1 MPRLRAS
8 VMEGPFRDLGS
19 GFARLMGP
27 EGARRGPSPITHVED
42 ALLELL
48 RNARDA
54 GAARVFVASTLTG
67 RRFRTLTVID
77 DGPGIP
83 EAFTALVFEAGVT
96 TRHLAPIPA
105 SAPTGVRHGAGLA
118 LYHIKQAAVS
128 AEVLSPSAPTA
139 LRATFDTRT
148 LPERT
153 LQSAS
158 RPSNSNLLATARSF
172 AHPRKQQPPPAV
184 YYGPPARILAAL
196 VRNRIIQPD
205 ESGEELQRLASRV
218 GLDLSLRTAQ
228 RVMRGSV
235 APVRPVSSGDVAGGT
250 VVSRSGKRS
259 GKGAGGGG
267 VVLPVGKE
275 ERAEIAA
282 ILGRAARAGYMEVDD
297 LKVESRPGEI
307 LLRARVYEPE
317 EEYE

>member
-1 MPRLRAS
+1 
-8 VMEGPFRDLGS
+8 MEGPYRDLGS
-19 GFARLMGP
+19 GFARLTGP

-54 GAARVFVASTLTG
+54 GASRVFVASTLTG

-77 DGPGIP
+77 DGRGIP
-83 EAFTALVFEAGVT
+83 EPFAALVFEPGVT
-96 TRHLAPIPA
+96 TRHLNPVSDPT
-105 SAPTGVRHGAGLA
+105 APTASHHGAGLA
-118 LYHIKQAAVS
+118 LFHVKQAAVS

-139 LRATFDTRT
+139 LRATFDTAN

-158 RPSNSNLLATARSF
+158 RPSNSNLLATLQSF
-172 AHPRKQQPPPAV
+172 ALTPGRPPPPTL
-184 YYGPPARILAAL
+184 YYGPPARILVTL
-196 VRNRIIQPD
+196 LRNHIIQRGG
-205 ESGEELQRLASRV
+205 SSEELRREASRI

-228 RVMRGSV
+228 RVLRGAV
-235 APVRPVSSGDVAGGT
+235 EMVEPVTSNRGTSGVVAGALGA
-250 VVSRSGKRS
+250 SRPE
-259 GKGAGGGG
+259 KGSGGG
-267 VVLPVGKE
+267 VLPLGDK

-282 ILGRAARAGYMEVDD
+282 ILGRAARAGYLELDD

-307 LLRARVYEPE
+307 LLKARVYEPE